1 MAGQVLEVGCACMY
15 AVVCELQQGCP
26 SSTTSFRSSLTNHA
40 ATDKN
45 RRAHPTPC
53 HPSPNHTIPHHT
65 TPAAAES
72 LPDVLVRK
80 LKPGGRMVIPVGP
93 QWEYQ
98 VCLLGIWWGRTGQG
112 EFTGGHATCGLGRRG
127 AGNRQLVWV
136 CTGMWER
143 VRLAGAARVCV
154 AAQLQLCRS
163 LFAWPAASWRC
174 PPGCPR
180 RCCPAVPAHR
190 SALRRMSMPAR
201 PSAPRSMPAHAPLG
215 LQVMQCVDKDLDG
228 NVQV

>member
-1 MAGQVLEVGCACMY
+1 MSGEVLGGGPGFWRWAGWLGRFWRWAVRACMRLGG
-15 AVVCELQQGCP
+15 AVAAGCQMVGLGSVGLMRMFKVCEPQQSCP
-26 SSTTSFRSSLTNHA
+26 SSTASFRSSLTNHA

-98 VCLLGIWWGRTGQG
+98 VCLLGTWWGRTGQG
-112 EFTGGHATCGLGRRG
+112 EFTGGACHVWAGAQGRR
-127 AGNRQLVWV
+127 
-136 CTGMWER
+136 
-143 VRLAGAARVCV
+143 
-154 AAQLQLCRS
+154 
-163 LFAWPAASWRC
+163 
-174 PPGCPR
+174 
-180 RCCPAVPAHR
+180 
-190 SALRRMSMPAR
+190 
-201 PSAPRSMPAHAPLG
+201 
-215 LQVMQCVDKDLDG
+215 
-228 NVQV
+228 